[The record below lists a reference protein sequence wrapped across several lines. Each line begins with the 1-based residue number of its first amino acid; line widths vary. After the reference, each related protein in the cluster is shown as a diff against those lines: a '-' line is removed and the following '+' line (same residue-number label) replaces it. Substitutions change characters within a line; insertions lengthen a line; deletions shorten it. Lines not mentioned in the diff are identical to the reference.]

1 MLSCHS
7 LCTWNEPLWL
17 CWTLEKSCIFLYLY
31 NQKKE
36 SRRWLLGMREA
47 VVLWFD
53 GEWSLQTYYALTQ
66 AQISALT
73 KPTEQYVLGIGSR
86 VLWHPGTRRPGL
98 LGRASCNPACR
109 EIWVS
114 QHIRV
119 EEILIQGH
127 PHPTAA
133 GGLKHCAWS
142 QSWRQGSGRR
152 ADERGREEK
161 HKIDQCHSVLPWRL
175 QTRTYPNLFQR
186 TTGISRVAHPEIEVE
201 AEEKNRTVVQSVG
214 ELQGPLP

>member
-7 LCTWNEPLWL
+7 LCTWNEPLRL

-73 KPTEQYVLGIGSR
+73 KPTEQYVLGTGSR

-109 EIWVS
+109 EIWGS
-114 QHIRV
+114 QHECTSEWRKSWSRDTLIPLLLEGSSIVLEARAEGRAREGEQMSEGERRSIKLINV
-119 EEILIQGH
+119 ILCSLEDCKLEHIPTSSRGQQG
-127 PHPTAA
+127 
-133 GGLKHCAWS
+133 
-142 QSWRQGSGRR
+142 
-152 ADERGREEK
+152 
-161 HKIDQCHSVLPWRL
+161 
-175 QTRTYPNLFQR
+175 
-186 TTGISRVAHPEIEVE
+186 
-201 AEEKNRTVVQSVG
+201 
-214 ELQGPLP
+214 